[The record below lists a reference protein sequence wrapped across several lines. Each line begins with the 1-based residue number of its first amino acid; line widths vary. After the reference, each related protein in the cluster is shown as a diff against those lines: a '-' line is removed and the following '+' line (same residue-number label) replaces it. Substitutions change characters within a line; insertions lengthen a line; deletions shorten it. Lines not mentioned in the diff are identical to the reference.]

1 MLTVAELPWR
11 KIAHAIGYWLLS
23 VWLIFISLLVVSEL
37 VEVYT
42 RPDEYRQVFYSF
54 AFYKATWW
62 LYFALLVIAV
72 VAQARRIRQQ
82 RISLTALCAS
92 ATVPAMQAVIWNF
105 DLNPTCCT

>member
-1 MLTVAELPWR
+1 MGLAASYLQRGVDEERMGMDWAPESSRRARVIPLYAALRMLGRSGLIEM
-11 KIAHAIGYWLLS
+11 IARS
-23 VWLIFISLLVVSEL
+23 
-37 VEVYT
+37 
-42 RPDEYRQVFYSF
+42 
-54 AFYKATWW
+54 
-62 LYFALLVIAV
+62 